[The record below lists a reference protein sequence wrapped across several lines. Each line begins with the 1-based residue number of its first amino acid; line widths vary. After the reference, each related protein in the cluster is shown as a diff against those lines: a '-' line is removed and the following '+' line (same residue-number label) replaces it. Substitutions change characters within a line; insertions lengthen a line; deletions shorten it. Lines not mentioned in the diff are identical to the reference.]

1 LIPTLLSLKGS
12 KNDAKN
18 IVKAFKMRITNK
30 DLALQAKYFGKVY
43 TNRMPNTKTLKRVF
57 RGLDAKTA
65 AKLKVSLVKTISKG
79 TGGRTVYIDGKAIN
93 SKGTGKPIVKTT
105 KLKGIEIERTAVPTK
120 TKAGTIY
127 KIKEIRKV
135 ITEVGLKALKKIP
148 KIKKE
153 LIMRGNNLKKYIKG
167 DLFRELRANE
177 IYKVK
182 FKRGKLSKI
191 ELIKSKDTLKLRKLM
206 KISEKKAKITKQELI
221 DKVKI
226 KEPLVKKENIV
237 LRESKAKLKRKG
249 TTKKANPNIE
259 KVESL
264 STKKRFYEQRISD
277 INKNKK
283 LSNTAKK
290 DSIDFY

>member
-1 LIPTLLSLKGS
+1 
-12 KNDAKN
+12 
-18 IVKAFKMRITNK
+18 MRITNK

-153 LIMRGNNLKKYIKG
+153 LIMRGNNLKKYIKRWTS
-167 DLFRELRANE
+167 LRELRANE

-206 KISEKKAKITKQELI
+206 KISEKKAKITKQEL
-221 DKVKI
+221 D
-226 KEPLVKKENIV
+226 
-237 LRESKAKLKRKG
+237 R
-249 TTKKANPNIE
+249 
-259 KVESL
+259 
-264 STKKRFYEQRISD
+264 
-277 INKNKK
+277 
-283 LSNTAKK
+283 
-290 DSIDFY
+290 